1 MITDNKL
8 NPVKVSSNK
17 CTINN
22 VWKTIPTHNA
32 LKCLPNTFSEDNEK
46 IAKLEKEIKSL
57 KAQMED
63 VKGIKE
69 ENTNYKRI
77 FEKFLSK
84 IKQDIFL
91 AR

>member
-8 NPVKVSSNK
+8 NLVKVSSNK

-22 VWKTIPTHNA
+22 VWKTIPTHKA

-84 IKQDIFL
+84 KNIYISC
-91 AR
+91 

>member
-1 MITDNKL
+1 MFG
-8 NPVKVSSNK
+8 
-17 CTINN
+17 
-22 VWKTIPTHNA
+22 KTITTHNA

>member
-1 MITDNKL
+1 MFG
-8 NPVKVSSNK
+8 
-17 CTINN
+17 
-22 VWKTIPTHNA
+22 KTIPTHNA
-32 LKCLPNTFSEDNEK
+32 LKCLPNIFSEDNEK

-77 FEKFLSK
+77 FQKFLSK